1 MITAIE
7 ANILLNALVPNEKF
21 YEASVMALES
31 AATSGSLVVCDLVYA
46 ELCTY
51 FPSRRECD
59 AFLAGNE
66 IRVGEQDVARLSQ
79 ARWPADADSGGL
91 PDWGA
96 CPNAGAA
103 VALPGSR
110 VLHQALPLAGSPR
123 PLRAE
128 KS

>member
-59 AFLAGNE
+59 AFLAGKTPA
-66 IRVGEQDVARLSQ
+66 ARCPRHSQ
-79 ARWPADADSGGL
+79 PPQPRLHPPAGSQETG
-91 PDWGA
+91 
-96 CPNAGAA
+96 
-103 VALPGSR
+103 GSR
-110 VLHQALPLAGSPR
+110 RGQEARAWQNHARAQLQDRPNPL
-123 PLRAE
+123 
-128 KS
+128 